1 MLTIKSVS
9 KFYNKGPAMVTALDS
24 VSLEIQ
30 KGDFVAVMG
39 PSGSGKSTLLNI
51 LGGLDSVSGGEVM
64 LEGKRIDSLSE
75 EALVQVRR
83 GEIAYIF
90 QQYHLLSSLTA
101 LENVMLPLTFSGDR
115 KGRQRALEML
125 NKVGLEKRAGHKPA
139 ELSGGEQQRVAIAR
153 ALISEPA
160 LILADEPT
168 GNVDQATGKQI
179 MGLLAELNRE
189 GRTIII
195 VTHDPGVAEY
205 AGTVIHLRDGQ
216 VLEIDTRKQ
225 AATA

>member
-51 LGGLDSVSGGEVM
+51 LGGLDSVSAGEVM

-90 QQYHLLSSLTA
+90 QQYHLLPSLTA
-101 LENVMLPLTFSGDR
+101 LENVMLPLTFSGNG

-125 NKVGLEKRAGHKPA
+125 KKVGLEKRAGHKPHCPRPDQRA
-139 ELSGGEQQRVAIAR
+139 DAYPGG
-153 ALISEPA
+153 
-160 LILADEPT
+160 
-168 GNVDQATGKQI
+168 
-179 MGLLAELNRE
+179 
-189 GRTIII
+189 
-195 VTHDPGVAEY
+195 
-205 AGTVIHLRDGQ
+205 
-216 VLEIDTRKQ
+216 
-225 AATA
+225 